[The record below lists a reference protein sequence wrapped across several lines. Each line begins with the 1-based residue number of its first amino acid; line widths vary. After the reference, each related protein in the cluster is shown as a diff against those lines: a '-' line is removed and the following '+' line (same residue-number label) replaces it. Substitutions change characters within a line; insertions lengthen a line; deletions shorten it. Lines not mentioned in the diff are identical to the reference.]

1 MRQIFWIK
9 KADYFTELTSFDF
22 RNQQESIL
30 ADITQKTMI
39 ACKLLLLAFAVRF
52 VGTWA
57 KVDSSPRER
66 ETNHRVR
73 KHQIHNAA
81 DAQPNDFSSNLPPS
95 MPASMPFAPSSSK
108 LTTEVS
114 EDQSYES
121 SGQQTSSSSSTPP
134 VSAPS
139 KFHAD
144 AMPIFSDQPSSISSQ
159 PPSSSAEQA
168 HNETYRIQTKA
179 LIGVYYYP
187 WYDGTAFNGAQYM
200 RRMLKPPQ
208 KPALGQYNDRDPSVI
223 AQHLKWCKQAGIGLL
238 VTSWWGPNSRTDV
251 GVISHILPHPDLGG
265 MKIALFY
272 ETEGRIPNFNTG
284 SPDLKNAA
292 SDITYIAK
300 TYFNHPNYLRIDNI
314 PVLVMYLSRAMPA
327 LANVVNAMRQAA
339 RSVGSEIYIIGDQA
353 FGKAPKAD
361 DALNYLDGVTNYD
374 SYGSLNAKGYYAGQ
388 SAVDAYFAEQ
398 KKWRALANAAGKS
411 YIAGITP
418 GYNDK
423 GVRNVGHAPLS
434 RKLDSNSEFGSLF
447 RAMLQQALPLVD
459 DRSGRMLLITSW
471 NEWMED
477 TMIEPVLTG
486 TGATNV
492 DISASGDFY
501 TQGVDYDD
509 YGELFLNILQQETGL
524 SNPVAAPVSPPM
536 MSSSAPSP
544 VASSP
549 VLSPMSLAPVLAPP
563 ACVENNTLVGA
574 FYYPYYV
581 GTAFN
586 GAHYMRRMLQPP
598 QLPALGQYNG
608 RDPSVISQHLKW
620 CKQAGIGLLV
630 TSWCVI
636 CLLFLFGSVSCM
648 LP

>member
-1 MRQIFWIK
+1 MLF
-9 KADYFTELTSFDF
+9 LT
-22 RNQQESIL
+22 
-30 ADITQKTMI
+30 
-39 ACKLLLLAFAVRF
+39 
-52 VGTWA
+52 
-57 KVDSSPRER
+57 
-66 ETNHRVR
+66 
-73 KHQIHNAA
+73 
-81 DAQPNDFSSNLPPS
+81 
-95 MPASMPFAPSSSK
+95 
-108 LTTEVS
+108 LT
-114 EDQSYES
+114 Y
-121 SGQQTSSSSSTPP
+121 
-134 VSAPS
+134 
-139 KFHAD
+139 
-144 AMPIFSDQPSSISSQ
+144 
-159 PPSSSAEQA
+159 
-168 HNETYRIQTKA
+168 
-179 LIGVYYYP
+179 
-187 WYDGTAFNGAQYM
+187 
-200 RRMLKPPQ
+200 
-208 KPALGQYNDRDPSVI
+208 
-223 AQHLKWCKQAGIGLL
+223 HLR
-238 VTSWWGPNSRTDV
+238 WGPNSRTDV

>member
-1 MRQIFWIK
+1 MLF
-9 KADYFTELTSFDF
+9 LT
-22 RNQQESIL
+22 
-30 ADITQKTMI
+30 
-39 ACKLLLLAFAVRF
+39 
-52 VGTWA
+52 
-57 KVDSSPRER
+57 
-66 ETNHRVR
+66 
-73 KHQIHNAA
+73 
-81 DAQPNDFSSNLPPS
+81 
-95 MPASMPFAPSSSK
+95 
-108 LTTEVS
+108 LT
-114 EDQSYES
+114 Y
-121 SGQQTSSSSSTPP
+121 
-134 VSAPS
+134 
-139 KFHAD
+139 
-144 AMPIFSDQPSSISSQ
+144 
-159 PPSSSAEQA
+159 
-168 HNETYRIQTKA
+168 
-179 LIGVYYYP
+179 
-187 WYDGTAFNGAQYM
+187 
-200 RRMLKPPQ
+200 
-208 KPALGQYNDRDPSVI
+208 
-223 AQHLKWCKQAGIGLL
+223 HLR
-238 VTSWWGPNSRTDV
+238 WGPNSRTDV

-284 SPDLKNAA
+284 SPDLKNVA

-388 SAVDAYFAEQ
+388 STVDAYFAEQ

-509 YGELFLNILQQETGL
+509 YGELYLNILQQETGL

>member
-1 MRQIFWIK
+1 
-9 KADYFTELTSFDF
+9 
-22 RNQQESIL
+22 
-30 ADITQKTMI
+30 MI

-238 VTSWWGPNSRTDV
+238 VTSW
-251 GVISHILPHPDLGG
+251 
-265 MKIALFY
+265 
-272 ETEGRIPNFNTG
+272 
-284 SPDLKNAA
+284 
-292 SDITYIAK
+292 
-300 TYFNHPNYLRIDNI
+300 
-314 PVLVMYLSRAMPA
+314 
-327 LANVVNAMRQAA
+327 
-339 RSVGSEIYIIGDQA
+339 
-353 FGKAPKAD
+353 
-361 DALNYLDGVTNYD
+361 
-374 SYGSLNAKGYYAGQ
+374 
-388 SAVDAYFAEQ
+388 
-398 KKWRALANAAGKS
+398 
-411 YIAGITP
+411 
-418 GYNDK
+418 
-423 GVRNVGHAPLS
+423 
-434 RKLDSNSEFGSLF
+434 
-447 RAMLQQALPLVD
+447 
-459 DRSGRMLLITSW
+459 
-471 NEWMED
+471 
-477 TMIEPVLTG
+477 
-486 TGATNV
+486 
-492 DISASGDFY
+492 
-501 TQGVDYDD
+501 
-509 YGELFLNILQQETGL
+509 
-524 SNPVAAPVSPPM
+524 
-536 MSSSAPSP
+536 
-544 VASSP
+544 
-549 VLSPMSLAPVLAPP
+549 
-563 ACVENNTLVGA
+563 
-574 FYYPYYV
+574 
-581 GTAFN
+581 
-586 GAHYMRRMLQPP
+586 
-598 QLPALGQYNG
+598 
-608 RDPSVISQHLKW
+608 
-620 CKQAGIGLLV
+620 
-630 TSWCVI
+630 CVI